1 MLSELINP
9 IPILISLTAVFGV
22 LVHDTK
28 FDKAVLT
35 AVTAP
40 ESISRYA
47 ESSASKFLSANNH
60 IHVEVGSFMSKV
72 GFGSQ
77 QPSSQPKSDDDKKY
91 IAQKRL
97 IDNGSGT
104 DYHWPSI

>member
-9 IPILISLTAVFGV
+9 IPILISLTAMFGV
-22 LVHDTK
+22 FVHDTK
-28 FDKAVLT
+28 FDKAILT

-47 ESSASKFLSANNH
+47 ESSSSKFLSIDHH
-60 IHVEVGSFMSKV
+60 IHAEIGSFMNKV

-77 QPSSQPKSDDDKKY
+77 QPSSQPKSNDDKKY
-91 IAQKRL
+91 IAQKHL
-97 IDNGSGT
+97 IDSGSGA